1 MNVDLKSYLMSTF
14 PNPKYKNISLIYLY
28 SFDNEY
34 YKSLAV
40 KGKIAPEAVDFF
52 TTKSKDI
59 KQIRSTSEVLRN
71 MGYESLIDRYL
82 AEQEAIQQ
90 RKLEEE
96 QRKEEECLRKKEE
109 EKQRRKEEAKQKKLE
124 RKLKEKKLQAKKE
137 AAQLK
142 RDQEFRE
149 YLRKKLEEEQLPQIP
164 TPQPVVDRYCLA
176 DDTKMNV
183 GAAIELRT
191 KKKLPIYRCPECG
204 KSYMFTDGENF
215 VRDDYTPCY
224 VYGRNIPEK
233 CYACNS
239 KLILTNENI
248 WGEFGKAN
256 LRYCAKCRLFHVPFE
271 MYKES
276 EQKWR
281 PRNAIELKKL
291 EAEFNSKSS
300 NAFKTFQAKSEPE
313 YTLDKPIWVQKQENK
328 ERELFRLRSMYF
340 PPKRKSK
347 CYVFWQAVPLYCKN
361 CSKPL
366 LSAFGGDMGYCVD
379 CDIYHISYKDFEKEP
394 EKWTALNRNSV
405 RTWRKEEANKIKNS
419 PFTKFK
425 NMYPKV
431 SPKMIMGMHQA
442 LIVNESTSTKQT
454 QEATIAFKDFVIRRS
469 VFKCKNAGHKLQNV
483 TGIVKVMNSKG
494 EIEDVY
500 IPAGY
505 CPNCDRYIIMESTY
519 YALKDKGIILCRIS
533 DEKSYLNLGNDSA
546 FSSEGMAQKSILK
559 QCGYSVAEN
568 SYLTSDG
575 RKKLLCM
582 IIDNGI
588 LCSSEVISYLDWFIR
603 MRDGQYNL
611 RNAIEKW
618 QSDLNFIRE
627 KYSNSWDQYHVS
639 GIRRQGAANLCF
651 TRL

>member
-1 MNVDLKSYLMSTF
+1 MDIDLKSYLMSSF

-34 YKSLAV
+34 YKSLTA
-40 KGKIAPEAVDFF
+40 KGKIAPEVVTFF
-52 TTKSKDI
+52 AAKSKDV

-71 MGYESLIDRYL
+71 MGYESLIDKYL
-82 AEQEAIQQ
+82 KEQEAIQQ
-90 RKLEEE
+90 RKFEKAHKEWEERRRKEEKQRKAEE
-96 QRKEEECLRKKEE
+96 QRKIRE
-109 EKQRRKEEAKQKKLE
+109 
-124 RKLKEKKLQAKKE
+124 
-137 AAQLK
+137 
-142 RDQEFRE
+142 E
-149 YLRKKLEEEQLPQIP
+149 YLRKKEKEDQRQKEKARQKKWLQEVHAKEEAERLERQRRYHEYLAQKANPIS
-164 TPQPVVDRYCLA
+164 QPVVDRYCH
-176 DDTKMNV
+176 DDGVKMNV
-183 GAAIELRT
+183 DSTIELRT
-191 KKKLPIYRCPECG
+191 KKKLPVYRCPECG

-215 VRDDYTPCY
+215 IRDDYTPCY

-239 KLILTNENI
+239 KLILTNEYA
-248 WGEFGKAN
+248 WGKFGKAN
-256 LRYCAKCRLFHVPFE
+256 LRYCAKCRLFHVPLG

-276 EQKWR
+276 EQEWR

-291 EAEFNSKSS
+291 EAEFNSKNS

-313 YTLDKPIWVQKQENK
+313 YTPDKPIWVQKQENNQ
-328 ERELFRLRSMYF
+328 RELFRLRSMYF
-340 PPKRKSK
+340 PPKVQSK
-347 CYVFWQAVPLYCKN
+347 CYVFRQSVPLYCEK
-361 CSKPL
+361 CSKSL

-379 CDIYHISYKDFEKEP
+379 CDIYHISYKDFEKASG
-394 EKWTALNRNSV
+394 KWTALNRNNV

-442 LIVNESTSTKQT
+442 MIVNESTSIKQT
-454 QEATIAFKDFVIRRS
+454 KEATIAFKDFVIRRS
-469 VFKCKNAGHKLQNV
+469 VFKCKNAGHQLQNV
-483 TGIVKVMNSKG
+483 TGIVKVMNNKG
-494 EIEDVY
+494 EIKDVY

-533 DEKSYLNLGNDSA
+533 DEKSYLNLGNDSV

-568 SYLTSDG
+568 SYLTSDS

-588 LCSSEVISYLDWFIR
+588 LRSSEVISYLDWFIR
-603 MRDGQYNL
+603 MRDGQYSL
-611 RNAIEKW
+611 RNAVEKW
-618 QSDLNFIRE
+618 QSDLDFIRE
-627 KYSNSWDQYHVS
+627 KYSNSWDQYRVS
-639 GIRRQGAANLCF
+639 GIRR
-651 TRL
+651 